1 MKPEPGEPAAPSV
14 VAPDAEPAP
23 ADLQLLGRV
32 GGAYGLRGWVHVET
46 RNRPEDSV
54 LRHVRRWWLRPAAGQ
69 RVHGPALA
77 AAPAVPRAVLI
88 ERVRS
93 HAGGLVAKPRDCA
106 DRDQALAL
114 KGAEVLV
121 SRADFPPGDEG
132 EYYWSDLV
140 GCEVRNPD
148 GQDLGRVFGVED
160 HGAHPLL
167 RLHRPE
173 GGERMIPFIGVFIL
187 TVDLAQR
194 AIVADWSPDD

>member
-1 MKPEPGEPAAPSV
+1 MKPEPGEPAAPSI
-14 VAPDAEPAP
+14 VAPDGEPVP

-32 GGAYGLRGWVHVET
+32 VGAYGLRGWVHVET

-54 LRHVRRWWLRPAAGQ
+54 LRHVRRWWLRPAAGL

-77 AAPAVPRAVLI
+77 ATRAVLI
-88 ERVRS
+88 EGVRT
-93 HAGGLVAKPRDCA
+93 HAGGLVARPRDCT
-106 DRDQALAL
+106 DRDQAAAL

-121 SRADFPPGDEG
+121 SRSDFPPGDEG
-132 EYYWSDLV
+132 EYYWSDLL

-148 GQDLGRVFGVED
+148 GHALGRVFGVED

-173 GGERMIPFIGVFIL
+173 GGERMIPVIGIFIL
-187 TVDLAQR
+187 AVDLAQR
-194 AIVADWSPDD
+194 SIVADWSPDD